1 MHESR
6 LAVASARAFDD
17 EYVAR
22 VHFGAVGAEQFAE
35 ELKQL
40 DVSVIHVDW
49 RPPAGGNKKLADLLA
64 KLGS

>member
-1 MHESR
+1 MKSIE
-6 LAVASARAFDD
+6 LFKAPL
-17 EYVAR
+17 R
-22 VHFGAVGAEQFAE
+22 VINVGLEQFAE

-40 DVSVIHVDW
+40 DVPVIHVDG

>member
-1 MHESR
+1 MKSIEPFKAP
-6 LAVASARAFDD
+6 L
-17 EYVAR
+17 R
-22 VHFGAVGAEQFAE
+22 VINVGLEQFAE